1 MAKLDFPLN
10 PILNQKYLAPNGLT
24 YIWDG
29 TKWLGQTNPS
39 TPVILDG
46 AYQLPV
52 ATAIQLGGVKIGSG
66 LLINNNGVLSAIQ
79 ATVSATPPLNPTI
92 GTVWFDTVQN
102 SLLIYKDSGWHLA
115 TENLPPGGLAGDI
128 LVKHSDNNYDAEW
141 TRIPAGAPATKGS
154 RGTVQVGNNIDIV
167 DGIISVPVATNTT
180 LGVVK
185 PGANVNIDEF
195 GAISVSKGAGINT
208 VVDIP
213 DVNSTAGGAALN
225 DGALLIYNASSQ
237 RWDTIKNLRSD
248 EMDGGFF

>member
-1 MAKLDFPLN
+1 MTTLSFPLN
-10 PILNQKYLAPNGLT
+10 PTVNQKYIAPNGQI

-29 TKWLGQTNPS
+29 VKWGGQTNPS
-39 TPVILDG
+39 TPVILDS

-79 ATVSATPPLNPTI
+79 ATVSATPPPTPI
-92 GTVWFDTVQN
+92 VGTIWFNTLQN
-102 SLLIYKDSGWHLA
+102 SLLIYKDSAWQIA
-115 TENLPPGGLAGDI
+115 TENLPPGGLAGDV

-141 TRIPAGAPATKGS
+141 TRIPAGDPATKGS
-154 RGTVQVGNNIDIV
+154 RGTVRVGDNINVV
-167 DGIISVPVATNTT
+167 DGTISVPQATNAT

-195 GAISVSKGAGINT
+195 GALSVSKGAGINT

-213 DVNSTAGGAALN
+213 DVNSTAGGAELN

-248 EMDGGFF
+248 EMDGGFY